1 MQTKQSFLTYLLLV
15 FLFVS
20 GTALA
25 QTVDR
30 PKFPSG
36 QLTESFNFDG
46 ALNEEDWKNAPLLT
60 NLKTT
65 VPVEG
70 GTPSQITL
78 IQVIANPRN
87 VVIGV
92 TCNDTNPDGIIRF
105 SKLRDADISEE
116 DHIKIVIDPFLDGQS
131 GYIFAVN
138 SLAARYDALVSNR
151 GESENEDWDAVW
163 DAKTQITE
171 NGWTAEIVLP
181 IQSIAFKKGLSTWGF
196 NVERRIQR
204 NLETIRWSNVKR
216 DQFFAQTSRAGLVM
230 GLPEFNYGIGINV
243 RPSLIANANQ
253 TGPNGAMV
261 VKPDVSLDANQRI
274 GPNVLATFTANTDFG
289 ETEVDTRQTN
299 LTRFPLFFPERRIFF
314 LEGSDIFEFGFGTG
328 RSTVLPFFSRRIGLR
343 NNVQIPV
350 VGGTKLNGR
359 IGKTAFGGLGIRTG
373 DFDLEGNNFGA
384 TNMGVVRVRRNVF
397 KESSVGVIATSGD
410 PLGRNGSWMT
420 GADLTFQ
427 TTRFNG
433 DKNFIVGG
441 WALLTNR
448 EDLTGDRSAAG
459 FKIDYPNDRWDIAF
473 TYARIGEDFD
483 PSLGFVPR
491 RGVNSY
497 RIGGTFAPR
506 PKAPWLRQMF
516 NQLFITYINTLQGP
530 WQSYSVFTAPINW
543 RLESGDRIEANIRP
557 VGENILEPFEISDG
571 VTIPEGEYNFMRY
584 RLEAEFARKRRLSGQ
599 ATWWFGSFYEGNLDE
614 FELSLN
620 WNPSALLAFE
630 FAGLHNRARLP
641 FGDFEQT
648 LAGLR
653 VRFNVTSNLQL
664 NSYLQYDTD
673 SRVLGLNAR
682 IHWIFSPLGDVFLVF
697 NNNTVNNINNQPW
710 ELQNRQILLKVR
722 YNFRL

>member
-1 MQTKQSFLTYLLLV
+1 MHFLRVTLV
-15 FLFVS
+15 LCLFYAPS
-20 GTALA
+20 ILA
-25 QTVDR
+25 QDQER
-30 PKFPSG
+30 PSFASG
-36 QLTESFNFDG
+36 SLQGALDFDG
-46 ALNEEDWKNAPLLT
+46 ALNEEAWSMAPVLT
-60 NLKTT
+60 DLKTT

-70 GTPSQITL
+70 GTPSQPTR
-78 IQVIANPRN
+78 IQVIANARN

-92 TCNDTNPDGIIRF
+92 RCDDSDPNGIIRF

-116 DHIKIVIDPFLDGQS
+116 DHVKIVIDPFQDGQS

-138 SLAARYDALVSNR
+138 PLAARYDALVSDR
-151 GESENEDWDAVW
+151 GEDENDDWDAVW

-171 NGWTAEIVLP
+171 TGWTAEIVIP

-204 NLETIRWSNVKR
+204 NLETIRWANVKR
-216 DQFFAQTSRAGLVM
+216 DQWIAQTSRAGLLT
-230 GLPEFNYGIGINV
+230 GLPKFNYGVGTNI
-243 RPSLIANANQ
+243 RPSLIGNANQ
-253 TGPNGAMV
+253 TGANGAMV
-261 VKPDVSLDANQRI
+261 LDPDVSLDANQRI
-274 GPNVLATFTANTDFG
+274 GPNVLATFTVNTDFG
-289 ETEVDTRQTN
+289 ETEVDSRQTN
-299 LTRFPLFFPERRIFF
+299 LTRFPLFFPEKRTFF
-314 LEGSDIFEFGFGTG
+314 LEGSDIFEFGFGTS

-343 NNVQIPV
+343 DNVQIPV
-350 VGGTKLNGR
+350 VAGTKLNGR
-359 IGKTAFGGLGIRTG
+359 IGKTAFGALGIRTN
-373 DFDLEGNNFGA
+373 DFDLGDTGFDA
-384 TNMGVVRVRRNVF
+384 TNMGVVRVRRNVL
-397 KESSVGVIATSGD
+397 KESSVGLIASSGD
-410 PLGRNGSWMT
+410 PLGRAGSWMT
-420 GADLTFQ
+420 GTDFTFQ

-433 DKNFIVGG
+433 DNNFLVGG
-441 WALLTNR
+441 WALFTDR
-448 EDLTGDRSAAG
+448 ADLSGDRSAVG
-459 FKIDYPNDRWDIAF
+459 FKIDYPNDRWDAAI

-491 RGVNSY
+491 RGVNFY
-497 RIGGTFAPR
+497 RFGGVFAPR

-516 NQLFITYINTLQGP
+516 HQFFVTYVNTIAGP
-530 WQSYSVFTAPINW
+530 WQSYSIFTAPINW

-571 VTIPEGEYNFMRY
+571 VTIPVGEYNFMRY

-599 ATWWFGSFYEGNLDE
+599 ATWWFGSFYEGTLDE

-630 FAGLHNRARLP
+630 FNGLHNRARLP
-641 FGDFEQT
+641 FGDFNQT

-653 VRFNVTSNLQL
+653 VRFNVNSNLQL

-673 SRVLGLNAR
+673 SRILGLNAR

-697 NNNTVNNINNQPW
+697 NNNTFNGMSQPW
-710 ELQNRQILLKVR
+710 ELQNRQVLLKIR